1 MKKCSDAPDW
11 VGYTLAPVRI
21 ETICTGDELLT
32 GLTSD
37 TNSRFF
43 QEALLDRT
51 GLTVRRGVVVGDD
64 RADIIEA
71 LEQAVSRSDVVLV
84 SGGLGPT
91 SDDLTAE
98 CAAAAA
104 GVPLVQS
111 AEALKHLE
119 ERFKARGIVLS
130 DNNLR
135 QALVPEGAEVV
146 LNQEGSAPMFV
157 QTWPVRSARSR
168 GPSTCLLFFVPGVP
182 REYRYLVGEH
192 VVPRI
197 AALKAVPEVR
207 KLALLK
213 TVGLPES
220 HLDERVRPLAS
231 KYPQVLFGFRT
242 HPPENYLKLLATG
255 QTETAAAV
263 LLEQVVAEA
272 RVLLGPTCFGRDDQT
287 LPGVVLA
294 RLQQRKEFLAL
305 AESCTGGLLAEQLTA
320 QPGSSKSFYGG
331 ACTYADEAKTNWA
344 GVPEGLIAQYGAV
357 SSECAE
363 AMARGVKERTGV
375 AWALSTT
382 GWAGPAGGDAEN
394 PVGTVYIGI
403 AGPGGVKVEKHRFHG
418 DRERVRAFA
427 SATALDLLRKRL
439 EGEST

>member
-1 MKKCSDAPDW
+1 M
-11 VGYTLAPVRI
+11 RI

-51 GLTVRRGVVVGDD
+51 GLTVRRGAVVGDD
-64 RADIIEA
+64 RQDIIDA
-71 LEQAVSRSDVVLV
+71 IDLAVSRADVVLV

-98 CAAAAA
+98 CAASAA

-111 AEALKHLE
+111 EEALRHIE

-130 DNNLR
+130 DNNRR
-135 QALVPEGAEVV
+135 QALVPRGAEVV
-146 LNQEGSAPMFV
+146 LNTEGSAPMFI
-157 QTWPVRSARSR
+157 QSR
-168 GPSTCLLFFVPGVP
+168 GGCVLFFVPGVP

-197 AALKAVPEVR
+197 AARKVTTEVR

-220 HLDERVRPLAS
+220 HLDERVRPLAA

-242 HPPENYLKLLATG
+242 HPPENHLKLLATG
-255 QTETAAAV
+255 ATEAEANE
-263 LLEQVVAEA
+263 LLERVVAEA
-272 RVLLGPTCFGRDDQT
+272 RVVLGPTCFGRDAQT

-294 RLQQRKEFLAL
+294 RLEERKEFLAL
-305 AESCTGGLLAEQLTA
+305 AESCTGGMMAEQLTS
-320 QPGSSKSFYGG
+320 QPGASESFYGC
-331 ACTYADEAKTNWA
+331 ACTYREEAKTKWA
-344 GVPEGLIAQYGAV
+344 GVPEGLLAQFGAV
-357 SSECAE
+357 SSESAE
-363 AMARGVKERTGV
+363 AMARGVRESTGV
-375 AWALSTT
+375 QWAVSTT
-382 GWAGPAGGDAEN
+382 GWAGPGGGDAEN
-394 PVGTVYIGI
+394 AVGTVYIGI
-403 AGPGGVKVEKHRFHG
+403 AGPSGVTVHKHRFHG
-418 DRERVRAFA
+418 DRERVRSFA
-427 SATALDLLRKRL
+427 SATALDLLRKQL
-439 EGEST
+439 QG

>member
-1 MKKCSDAPDW
+1 M
-11 VGYTLAPVRI
+11 RI

-71 LEQAVSRSDVVLV
+71 LQQAVARADVVLV

-111 AEALKHLE
+111 EAALQHIE

-130 DNNLR
+130 DNNRR
-135 QALVPEGAEVV
+135 QAQVPKGAEVV
-146 LNQEGSAPMFV
+146 LNQEGSAPMFIQRLPCV
-157 QTWPVRSARSR
+157 V
-168 GPSTCLLFFVPGVP
+168 FFVPGVP
-182 REYRYLVGEH
+182 REYRHLVFEH

-197 AALKAVPEVR
+197 AALKGLTEVR

-213 TVGLPES
+213 TTGLPES
-220 HLDERVRPLAS
+220 HLDERVAPLAA
-231 KYPQVLFGFRT
+231 KYPGVLFGFRT
-242 HPPENYLKLLATG
+242 HPPENHLKLLATG
-255 QTETAAAV
+255 DDEAAASA

-272 RVLLGPTCFGRDDQT
+272 RTVLGPTCFGRDAET

-294 RLQQRKEFLAL
+294 RLEARKEFLAL
-305 AESCTGGLLAEQLTA
+305 AESCTGGLVAEQLTA
-320 QPGSSKSFYGG
+320 SPGASKSFYGG
-331 ACTYADEAKTNWA
+331 ACTYLDEAKTKWL
-344 GVPEGLIAQYGAV
+344 GVPEGLIAQFGAV

-363 AMARGVKERTGV
+363 AMARGVREHTGV
-375 AWALSTT
+375 QWSVSTT
-382 GWAGPAGGDAEN
+382 GYAGPSGGDLQD

-403 AGPGGVKVEKHRFHG
+403 AGPDGVKVVKHRFHG
-418 DRERVRAFA
+418 DRERVRSFA
-427 SATALDLLRKRL
+427 TAAALDLLRKRL
-439 EGEST
+439 EGESS